1 MFVSVPPTL
10 PGLINSI
17 NPSIDVG
24 RAFYVFDI
32 AWLFGVRFLFCSS
45 RFLAN
50 GVDKF
55 FVASGVYWT
64 ASVLFPAM
72 ETVLEKPILELV
84 DPVENDKSV
93 GSGNGDG
100 KNT

>member
-1 MFVSVPPTL
+1 M
-10 PGLINSI
+10 
-17 NPSIDVG
+17 
-24 RAFYVFDI
+24 
-32 AWLFGVRFLFCSS
+32 
-45 RFLAN
+45 
-50 GVDKF
+50 
-55 FVASGVYWT
+55 ASGVYWT

-93 GSGNGDG
+93 SSGNWDG